1 MPRFAL
7 LDADDRV
14 VNVVALARR
23 EDFLTTVSHGEGE
36 TAEPVFVDSD
46 HHLAGH
52 GAVDLVEVGLGV
64 RPGIVRTGAAFGWP
78 APVIDLPASAPA
90 ATPAAAAQ

>member
-23 EDFLTTVSHGEGE
+23 EDFLTTVSHGEGD
-36 TAEPVFVDSD
+36 TAEPVLIDSD

-52 GAVDLVEVGLGV
+52 GAVDLVEVGLKV
-64 RPGIVRTGAAFGWP
+64 RPGMVRTGNAFGWP
-78 APVIDLPASAPA
+78 APVAEPPTPAPA
-90 ATPAAAAQ
+90 ATPAAAQ